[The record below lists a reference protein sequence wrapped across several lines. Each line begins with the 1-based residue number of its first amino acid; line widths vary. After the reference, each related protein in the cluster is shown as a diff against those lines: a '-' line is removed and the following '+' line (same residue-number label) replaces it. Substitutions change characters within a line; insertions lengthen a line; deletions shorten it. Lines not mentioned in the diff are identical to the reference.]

1 MLAFENASVLHW
13 WNGFRAAALLQP
25 EIEAKLVDR
34 LSGVALY
41 MSRSLFEDS
50 RAVCGT
56 RGLDG
61 LVERQLHARRECA
74 HLRVTGMGIVVRSSF
89 DPVAADVVGSVH
101 GLVGAWIRAPAAREG
116 AVLAP
121 RAGKGRVQL
130 TVRDGDRH
138 VVAPDVPSVW
148 QRHGRRSEE
157 RRVGKGRR

>member
-34 LSGVALY
+34 LSGVAPY

-74 HLRVTGMGIVVRSSF
+74 HLRVTGMGDRGAFVIRPGGRRCRRERSRSRRRL
-89 DPVAADVVGSVH
+89 DS
-101 GLVGAWIRAPAAREG
+101 GASRPRRCR
-116 AVLAP
+116 P
-121 RAGKGRVQL
+121 RATSR
-130 TVRDGDRH
+130 
-138 VVAPDVPSVW
+138 
-148 QRHGRRSEE
+148 
-157 RRVGKGRR
+157 